1 MQKIYQILY
10 FESAD
15 KLDEMRKEIEH
26 MQAINLDVELK
37 PFDKGI
43 LVIGRVQKSHYYNN
57 YFDN

>member
-43 LVIGRVQKSHYYNN
+43 LVIGRVQKQHYYNN

>member
-10 FESAD
+10 FESTD

-43 LVIGRVQKSHYYNN
+43 LVIGRVQKPHYYNN

>member
-26 MQAINLDVELK
+26 MQDVNLDVELK

-43 LVIGRVQKSHYYNN
+43 LVIGRVQKPHYYNN
-57 YFDN
+57 